1 MNRHEHHVVL
11 ITGGAQRLGAAMAHR
26 FAAEGAVVAIG
37 DINEDSAKQLS
48 PTTKP
53 LRSPPTHNK
62 LLRW

>member
-1 MNRHEHHVVL
+1 MNRYEDQVVL
-11 ITGGAQRLGAAMAHR
+11 LTGGARGLGAAMAHR

-62 LLRW
+62 PLRW